1 MQLVFRAIA
10 DDTKGSWADLF
21 HQLWPAYRR
30 WYLSRGTGVLPTYH
44 ECRQALRQHMPEL
57 VPLWEQACERA
68 GGGDLE
74 ARFLSLYR
82 PPPYVSGCSQA
93 VWPGEEPLLVRN
105 YDYDAQLV
113 DGVILLTRWSERR
126 VIGSTD
132 CLIGLVDGMNDAGLA
147 VSLTF
152 GGRRTVGNGFG
163 VPIVLRYVLEICE
176 TAEEAAK
183 VLARVPIHMAYNVT
197 ALDRLGHRV
206 TVHLSPDRTP
216 TVTRSPVATNHQ
228 EQVEWM
234 QHAQATASVEREHFL
249 LQQLIARRVDQNDFI
264 RAFLKP
270 PLFSLGYERGFGTL
284 FTAAYWP
291 RQGMLTYIWPGAN
304 WRFSFDAFEPS
315 QRLVRYAPAA

>member
-44 ECRQALRQHMPEL
+44 ECRQALRQYMPEL

-113 DGVILLTRWSERR
+113 DGVILLTRWSEWR

-152 GGRRTVGNGFG
+152 GGRPTVGNGFG
-163 VPIVLRYVLEICE
+163 VPIVLQC
-176 TAEEAAK
+176 
-183 VLARVPIHMAYNVT
+183 ARG
-197 ALDRLGHRV
+197 LRDC
-206 TVHLSPDRTP
+206 
-216 TVTRSPVATNHQ
+216 
-228 EQVEWM
+228 
-234 QHAQATASVEREHFL
+234 
-249 LQQLIARRVDQNDFI
+249 
-264 RAFLKP
+264 
-270 PLFSLGYERGFGTL
+270 
-284 FTAAYWP
+284 
-291 RQGMLTYIWPGAN
+291 
-304 WRFSFDAFEPS
+304 
-315 QRLVRYAPAA
+315 